1 MDPATV
7 LPTGEFV
14 ENGLPPEAM
23 ARLTEF
29 ELGEPDINK
38 FVALT
43 RARRRAAS
51 LGEMTR
57 GDLDQ
62 SLRQREL
69 RSPLGFEDELRVALC
84 DAAGCW
90 GALTLLREAK
100 RPHFSAA
107 EVRYLA
113 SLSAV
118 LAEGLRRA
126 TLFEAVHGGRDDATG
141 LLVLAPGDAEVET
154 ANAAGHRWL
163 ETMTTSSPTEQHLPV
178 IVRAVATRAR
188 HTVGQ
193 PEAANSARA
202 RARTLAGEWFVV
214 RGSLLGND
222 ADARV
227 AILIEPA
234 HPPELAPLIADLY
247 GLTQRERA
255 VTELVAQGFTTGE
268 IAKRLHLSAYTVQDH
283 LKAIFEKTGTGSRRE
298 LVARLFFDS
307 YLPRLTEPH

>member
-1 MDPATV
+1 MRIRAEIVRLAHVGLGARDFSRTASHTLAGAVPFDGACLLTMDPATV

-23 ARLTEF
+23 ARLTEI

-126 TLFEAVHGGRDDATG
+126 TLFEAVHGGRDDA
-141 LLVLAPGDAEVET
+141 
-154 ANAAGHRWL
+154 
-163 ETMTTSSPTEQHLPV
+163 
-178 IVRAVATRAR
+178 ATRVR

-247 GLTQRERA
+247 GLTRRERA